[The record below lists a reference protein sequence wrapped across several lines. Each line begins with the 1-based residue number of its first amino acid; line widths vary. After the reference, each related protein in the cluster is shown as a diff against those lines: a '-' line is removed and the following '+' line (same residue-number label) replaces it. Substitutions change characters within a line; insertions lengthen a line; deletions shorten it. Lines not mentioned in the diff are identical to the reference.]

1 MVIKKG
7 GARERFDRNKVL
19 NGLLRACEKRP
30 ISRKQ
35 LEDVVDRVEK
45 LIEDDPEHEQ
55 ATSDIGRIILGELKN
70 MDKVAY
76 LRFASVYLEFDNV
89 DQFAGEIND
98 LLEKK
103 QKPKEEG

>member
-1 MVIKKG
+1 MVVKKD

-30 ISRKQ
+30 ISRTQ
-35 LEDVVDRVEK
+35 IENIVNLVEK
-45 LIEDDPEHEQ
+45 SLEEDPEHERT
-55 ATSDIGRIILGELKN
+55 TSAIGAVILAELKN
-70 MDKVAY
+70 LDKVAY

-89 DQFAGEIND
+89 DQFVTEINA